1 MRLAR
6 MVLALA
12 FVGVAGLFAYPAIK
26 MGFSDLASSG
36 PDRFLMLPALGFLG
50 AAWAVWPGD

>member
-6 MVLALA
+6 MILALA
-12 FVGVAGLFAYPAIK
+12 FVGVAVLFAYPAIK
-26 MGFSDLASSG
+26 MGFGDLASG

>member
-6 MVLALA
+6 MVLALV
-12 FVGVAGLFAYPAIK
+12 FVGVAGVFAYDAVK
-26 MGFSDLASSG
+26 MGFSDLANG
-36 PDRFLMLPALGFLG
+36 PVRFLMLPALGFLG

>member
-1 MRLAR
+1 MI
-6 MVLALA
+6 LALA
-12 FVGVAGLFAYPAIK
+12 FVGIAGLFAYPAIK
-26 MGFSDLASSG
+26 MGFSDLAGSG

>member
-6 MVLALA
+6 MILALV
-12 FVGVAGLFAYPAIK
+12 FVGIAGLLGYDAIK
-26 MGFSDLASSG
+26 MGFSDLANG
-36 PDRFLMLPALGFLG
+36 PVRFLMLPALGFAA

>member
-6 MVLALA
+6 MILALA
-12 FVGVAGLFAYPAIK
+12 FVGVAVLFAYPAIK
-26 MGFSDLASSG
+26 MGFSDLASG